1 MIQGSTASLGDEGTN
16 HDLGHME
23 VPNSFATIQT
33 TYGGNMATLV
43 QHGLS
48 VPKVP
53 NLGMRGSY
61 LKGGSNVKKGQ
72 SKPNQDRKNKMKF
85 RKSAFEDNSTTF
97 NILKVL
103 S

>member
-1 MIQGSTASLGDEGTN
+1 MEGRNAFEAFGNTSRPNPNFDKTFMIQGSTASLGDEGTS
-16 HDLGHME
+16 HDLGHIE

-72 SKPNQDRKNKMKF
+72 
-85 RKSAFEDNSTTF
+85 
-97 NILKVL
+97 
-103 S
+103 